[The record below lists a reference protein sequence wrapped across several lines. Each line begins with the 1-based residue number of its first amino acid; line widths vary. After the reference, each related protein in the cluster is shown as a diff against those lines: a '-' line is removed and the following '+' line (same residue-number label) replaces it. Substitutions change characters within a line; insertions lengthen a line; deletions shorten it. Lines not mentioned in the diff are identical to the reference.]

1 MGLKRETITELLQL
15 IESIEICH
23 MKLMTDNLIED
34 VVRARID
41 GYLEQ
46 LNEAIKADVAQQV
59 EARKTAEWAER
70 YMDRLEKKVLRLEQ
84 QRDEIFKANEAEQ
97 TRLSRQNARLRRR
110 IETLKKKD

>member
-23 MKLMTDNLIED
+23 MRLMTDNLIEE
-34 VVRARID
+34 VVQTYID
-41 GYLEQ
+41 GYYEQ
-46 LNEAIKADVAQQV
+46 LNEVIKADVAEQV
-59 EARKTAEWAER
+59 ETKQWAER

-84 QRDEIFKANEAEQ
+84 QRDEIYKANEAEM

-110 IETLKKKD
+110 IETLKNKQD